1 MIKNISLSDLEKNKD
16 LNKSFFTA
24 KLNDINQS
32 CVYLKDN
39 FYLDSYNYYPIT
51 ENYKS
56 FDELFTRIDKNSIA
70 HYHSEDFYKKLQ
82 YNLKNMK
89 VFNNCSVI
97 GSNPGNNYFS
107 NLIHFLPRIFFENED
122 EIKIAIHRSLSK
134 KFQSFM
140 EYLLNFKNIKI
151 KFISLDDDFYKFENS
166 KIPQFI
172 NTLSS
177 INILKSIRDIIP
189 KKNTVFDKIYIRRE
203 DANYRTII
211 NEADLIDKLKKIG
224 FKIVNTSQYE
234 ILDQISFFVNAKIV
248 LSAYGSGMAN
258 IVFCN
263 PGTKIYEIS
272 PNINNEYDHYLS
284 RRYENLCKICNLNHL
299 KFFADPI
306 DVKKHSES
314 SKKYIHEKILNES
327 NFYKNMILKL
337 SEVDEIIKIIQQPT
351 DE

>member
-1 MIKNISLSDLEKNKD
+1 MIENIKLSELENNKD
-16 LNKSFFTA
+16 LNKSFFTS

-32 CVYLKDN
+32 CTYLTGN

-70 HYHSEDFYKKLQ
+70 HYHSDDFYNKLQ
-82 YNLKNMK
+82 YNLKNIK
-89 VFNNCSVI
+89 VFNDCCVI

-107 NLIHFLPRIFFENED
+107 NLIHFLPRIFFENES

-134 KFQSFM
+134 KFQSFIKI
-140 EYLLNFKNIKI
+140 LLNFKNVKV

-172 NTLSS
+172 DTFSS
-177 INILKSIRDIIP
+177 INILKSIRDIVP
-189 KKNTVFDKIYIRRE
+189 KNNAVFDKIYIRRE

-211 NEADLIDKLKKIG
+211 NEADLIEKLKKHG
-224 FKIVNTSQYE
+224 FKIINTSQYE
-234 ILDQISFFVNAKIV
+234 ILDQISFFINAKIV
-248 LSAYGSGMAN
+248 LSAYGSGMTN

-272 PNINNEYDHYLS
+272 PNISNEYDQYLS
-284 RRYENLCKICNLNHL
+284 RRYENLCKICNLNYI

-306 DVKKHSES
+306 DIKKHSES
-314 SKKYIHEKILNES
+314 SKKYIHEKMLKES
-327 NFYKNMILKL
+327 NFYRNMILKL